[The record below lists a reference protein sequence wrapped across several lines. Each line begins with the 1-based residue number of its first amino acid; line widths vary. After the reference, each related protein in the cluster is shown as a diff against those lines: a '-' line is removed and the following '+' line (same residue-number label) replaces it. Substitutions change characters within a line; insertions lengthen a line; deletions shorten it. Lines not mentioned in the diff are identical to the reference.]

1 LVRVNHLKSFVKRED
16 ERVSRVGYRMY
27 DDKRDERND
36 IEKYER
42 REKPTQRKDRQQDCQ
57 DNRPP

>member
-1 LVRVNHLKSFVKRED
+1 
-16 ERVSRVGYRMY
+16 MY